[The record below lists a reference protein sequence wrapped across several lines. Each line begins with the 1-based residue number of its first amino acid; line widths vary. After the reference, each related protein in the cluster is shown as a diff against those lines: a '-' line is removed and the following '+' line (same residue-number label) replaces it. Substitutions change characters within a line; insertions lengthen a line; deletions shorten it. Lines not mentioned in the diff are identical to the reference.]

1 MSRRARVFIKNAYYH
16 VFSRGQRK
24 ELIFIDDGD
33 FNFFLNLLFK
43 TTKQTSIKL
52 FGFCL
57 MPNHYHLLIRSKS
70 GDVSRFM
77 RLINTRYAVYF
88 NSKYKY
94 TGYVF
99 QDRYKAYIILSEEYL
114 FTVLEYINNN
124 PVRKNIVENACE
136 YSFSSANSKFINRLE
151 KFEFENSLDDSI
163 DIKDLIDDRHEYIGN
178 NSEFLSLRKRV
189 DGRRN
194 LDYLRERKGDV
205 RHKEIFDLYKK
216 IRRKIQSKR
225 PRIRRIDLNRQI
237 AQELYKKEF
246 TQREIAT
253 LLKIDR
259 STICRYINFEIN
271 AQNAHTVPKKE
282 R

>member
-1 MSRRARVFIKNAYYH
+1 MSRRARVIIKNAYYH

-24 ELIFIDDGD
+24 EKIFLNNDD
-33 FNFFLNLLFK
+33 FQIFSNLLFK
-43 TTKQTSIKL
+43 TVKQSNIKL
-52 FGFCL
+52 YCFCL
-57 MPNHYHLLIRSKS
+57 MPNHYHLLINSKS
-70 GDVSRFM
+70 GDISKFM

-88 NSKYKY
+88 NAKYNY

-99 QDRYKAYIILSEEYL
+99 QDRYKSHLILSEKYL
-114 FTVLEYINNN
+114 YSVMNYIVLN
-124 PVRKNIVENACE
+124 PVRKSMVLNPGE
-136 YSFSSANSKFINRLE
+136 YLFSSANAVYTNKVE
-151 KFEFENSLDDSI
+151 KLEFENHEIVNENL
-163 DIKDLIDDRHEYIGN
+163 KELFNDRHEYIGEMT
-178 NSEFLSLRKRV
+178 EFLELRKRV

-194 LDYLRERKGDV
+194 LEYLRERKGDV
-205 RHKEIFDLYKK
+205 RHKEIFVLYKK
-216 IRRKIQSKR
+216 IRKKIQSKR
-225 PRIRRIDLNRQI
+225 PRIRKIDLRRQI

-259 STICRYINFEIN
+259 STICRYINYEKN